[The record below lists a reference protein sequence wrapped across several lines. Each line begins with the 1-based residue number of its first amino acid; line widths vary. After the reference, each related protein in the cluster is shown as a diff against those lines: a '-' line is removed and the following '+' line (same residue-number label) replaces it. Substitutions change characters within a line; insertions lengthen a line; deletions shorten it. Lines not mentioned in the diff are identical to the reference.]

1 MKIAII
7 GAGYG
12 GMAAAWDLR
21 RKGHEVTIYESA
33 DYLGGLLGL
42 RIPDPIAHLHFWYT

>member
-21 RKGHEVTIYESA
+21 RAGHDVTIY
-33 DYLGGLLGL
+33 
-42 RIPDPIAHLHFWYT
+42 RISRFCRRAGQRI

>member
-1 MKIAII
+1 MEIAII

-21 RKGHEVTIYESA
+21 RAGHNVTIYESA
-33 DYLGGLLGL
+33 DYVV
-42 RIPDPIAHLHFWYT
+42 RQR